1 MITWLSRLFLGSRCE
16 FIFKRSYSWVS
27 ILSAL
32 RMQCALSFAAHDRY
46 ECKRRK
52 RHILT
57 MHRITFSIFPAILNT
72 KCRRVIPV
80 LVYIRLPCCLQHSPG
95 ASAEIAWFA
104 LHSLWRQRLRGS
116 AGSPRHW
123 RRLQETDEEQPSS
136 VTPAKVQV
144 LSPYLYANACL
155 SNSKGCGLRSRVATE
170 RRIAADRL
178 ASKMLHLSRRDSREA
193 RRIIPLDSTHRRFAQ
208 IRRQWATSRKME
220 VRCRFRWNHVLRNS
234 FRRAS
239 RQWKR

>member
-16 FIFKRSYSWVS
+16 FTIFKRNYSRAS

-52 RHILT
+52 RHIFT

-72 KCRRVIPV
+72 KCCRVIPV
-80 LVYIRLPCCLQHSPG
+80 LVYIRLPCCLQHSPD
-95 ASAEIAWFA
+95 ASAEIAWFT
-104 LHSLWRQRLRGS
+104 LHSLWGQRLRGS

-144 LSPYLYANACL
+144 LSSYLYANACL
-155 SNSKGCGLRSRVATE
+155 SNSKGCGLRSRVAIE
-170 RRIAADRL
+170 WHIAADRL
-178 ASKMLHLSRRDSREA
+178 ASKMLYLSRRDAKRGGSFRSIP
-193 RRIIPLDSTHRRFAQ
+193 RIIV
-208 IRRQWATSRKME
+208 SRKSGDNE
-220 VRCRFRWNHVLRNS
+220 QQV
-234 FRRAS
+234 AK
-239 RQWKR
+239 WKQDADSVEIMY